1 MHQPY
6 FRNGKNSNVAF
17 LFVHGILSSPRHFDW
32 LIQQIPE
39 EYAISNILLAGHGGN
54 VEDFSRANMQ
64 QWKNQFECTLTE
76 LKKSYRSII
85 VVGHSLG
92 SLLALHASTSHKSIS
107 GGMLLLNPPLQP
119 QLMPSMMWRSIRFAF
134 DKVHLDDPNDISC
147 YCDMG
152 ITLDPY
158 LWKYLKWIPNFIS
171 LLTLAHHCR
180 TIPKGLTIPCFA
192 CFGLMDEVVNPRSQ
206 RYFQNNSQIT
216 VTVFP
221 DGDHFGFTDLQKG
234 IISQHLDSLV
244 TTIISLK

>member
-39 EYAISNILLAGHGGN
+39 DYAISNILLAGHGGN

-64 QWKNQFECTLTE
+64 QWKNQFECALTE

-92 SLLALHASTSHKSIS
+92 ALLALHASTRHKSIS
-107 GGMLLLNPPLQP
+107 GMLLLNPPLQP

-147 YCDMG
+147 
-152 ITLDPY
+152 
-158 LWKYLKWIPNFIS
+158 
-171 LLTLAHHCR
+171 
-180 TIPKGLTIPCFA
+180 
-192 CFGLMDEVVNPRSQ
+192 
-206 RYFQNNSQIT
+206 
-216 VTVFP
+216 
-221 DGDHFGFTDLQKG
+221 FGFTDLQKG

-244 TTIISLK
+244 TTIISLKS